1 MLIPAAVRNIA
12 VRNIP
17 CFVSV
22 FAFLLFKL
30 TQSALACLNLFL
42 CLHRGVTST
51 LIEHK
56 ADLEAKDEYGGTA
69 LMKAAEGGHE

>member
-1 MLIPAAVRNIA
+1 MSKSDACYGLIVHIFILHILLLTLAA
-12 VRNIP
+12 P
-17 CFVSV
+17 C
-22 FAFLLFKL
+22 AQNCLLC
-30 TQSALACLNLFL
+30 AG
-42 CLHRGVTST
+42 HRGVTST